1 LDDPVTVTPPTE
13 PVETPPANP
22 DADELAAL
30 RKEKADREA
39 AAQAEK
45 EKEIEELRAFKADQE
60 AKAAKAVKAPE
71 KKAEKAAAPAVTETV
86 VPLAKPKRKRVWWPD
101 DND

>member
-1 LDDPVTVTPPTE
+1 MTVTPPTE
-13 PVETPPANP
+13 PVETPPVGNP

-71 KKAEKAAAPAVTETV
+71 KKAEKAATTPAVTETV